1 MLQRL
6 IRLDWLPSSYDFG
19 LLALRLLA
27 PIPLFLK
34 HGTEKLFRF
43 HAMAAHFPNPIHIG
57 AVTSLVI
64 AMIAD
69 GICMPL
75 LVLGLATRWA
85 ALWSFFNLLVAWVFV
100 HHFVF
105 FGPGSDHGELIVVYM
120 GAMVTL
126 FLAGPGK
133 YSIDACLAP
142 RPAAV
147 VQVH

>member
-1 MLQRL
+1 MLKRF
-6 IRLDWLPSSYDFG
+6 IRLDFIPSSNDLG
-19 LLALRLLA
+19 LLVLRLMV

-43 HAMAAHFPNPIHIG
+43 HAMAAHFPDPLHIG
-57 AVTSLVI
+57 AVTSLTI

-75 LVLGLATRWA
+75 LVIGLAARWA

-100 HHFVF
+100 HHFLL
-105 FGPGSDHGELIVVYM
+105 FGPGSDHGELIVAYM
-120 GAMVTL
+120 AAMLIL

-133 YSIDACLAP
+133 YSIDGYLASSP
-142 RPAAV
+142 RR
-147 VQVH
+147 